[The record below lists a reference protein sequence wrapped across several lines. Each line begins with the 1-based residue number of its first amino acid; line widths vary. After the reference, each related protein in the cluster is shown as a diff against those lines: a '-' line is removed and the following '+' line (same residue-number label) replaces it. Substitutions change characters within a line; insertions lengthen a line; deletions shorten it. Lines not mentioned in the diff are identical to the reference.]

1 MESFSGL
8 INSNKGIYSGPLSYQ
23 LSQLQNLYPNLKDI
37 SYQALTQGA
46 NPNLFQ
52 FNVNGVQ
59 MNTSQNPYLSKNK
72 APK

>member
-8 INSNKGIYSGPLSYQ
+8 MNSNKGIYSGPLSNQ
-23 LSQLQNLYPNLKDI
+23 LSQLQNLYPNLKDL
-37 SYQALTQGA
+37 SYQVLTQGA

-59 MNTSQNPYLSKNK
+59 MNTGQNPFLSKTK
-72 APK
+72 TAK